1 MRFLLLLLFV
11 TLLYPKDFSVAN
23 YNVEN
28 LFDDIKQGSEYDD
41 YIPNNQHGWNHEMF
55 EAKLNH
61 TAEVICD
68 LDADIIALE
77 EIENSY
83 VLNRLKERLVKVG
96 CAYPFSAITSKKG
109 APIQVALLSK
119 FQIKSKN
126 EIIVNRSPRVR
137 NILEV
142 VVSIDGLPLRIFA
155 NHWKSRANN
164 GQESKRLSYAYV
176 LKNRIK
182 HLKKG
187 DEYIIIGDLNSDY
200 DVHRTLEKRFNDTG
214 GKTAL
219 GDVMATIKDDLL
231 INEEMLRESNDFLHY
246 NLWSELQLKERWNH
260 QFQREKSTIDHILIP
275 KSMIDGSNI
284 DYINDSFFVFKP
296 SYLFDKYGS
305 IYRSSYQ
312 GGKHYPYGYSD
323 HLPII
328 AKFSTQS
335 YVYKQQAQEI
345 PKESSIE
352 SLYDI
357 DKLERSVKLKNVSVI
372 YKRGFHALIKE
383 TPSSRGIFLF
393 NCAGNL
399 KEGKRYDMTIHDIKS
414 YKGLKEAT
422 HVSAVFKGD
431 AQEIERYYQRLD
443 SCQFYKRQNEIFKD
457 IDGVYRNGNL
467 VTKCGTFPIFFK
479 NKIIPPENGDKIK
492 LFYAHLGY
500 HKKLELVV
508 YDRSDFIYL
517 EK

>member
-1 MRFLLLLLFV
+1 MRFLFFLLFT
-11 TLLYPKDFSVAN
+11 TLLYSKDFSVAN

-28 LFDDIKQGSEYDD
+28 LFDDIRQGSEYND
-41 YIPNNQHGWNHEMF
+41 YIPNNQHGWTHAMF

-77 EIENSY
+77 EIENAY
-83 VLNRLKERLVKVG
+83 ALNRLKERLTKVG
-96 CAYPFSAITSKKG
+96 CSYPFSAITSKKG
-109 APIQVALLSK
+109 APIQIALLSK
-119 FQIKSKN
+119 FQIKNRN
-126 EIIVNRSPRVR
+126 EIVVNQSPRVR

-142 VVSIDGLPLRIFA
+142 VVSIEGLPLRIFV
-155 NHWKSRANN
+155 NHWKSKANN
-164 GQESKRLSYAYV
+164 GQESKRISYAYA
-176 LKNRIK
+176 LKERIG
-182 HLKKG
+182 HLKKQ

-200 DVHRTLEKRFNDTG
+200 DAYRTLERRYNDTR

-231 INEEMLRESNDFLHY
+231 VDEKRLYGSNEFLHY
-246 NLWSELQLKERWNH
+246 NLWNELQLKERWNH

-275 KSMIDGSNI
+275 KSMVDGGDI

-296 SYLFDKYGS
+296 NYLFDKYGS

-312 GGKHYPYGYSD
+312 DGKHYPYGYSD
-323 HLPII
+323 HLPIV
-328 AKFSTQS
+328 AKFSTRS
-335 YVYKQQAQEI
+335 YIYKEQTQTSL
-345 PKESSIE
+345 KERSIE
-352 SLYDI
+352 YLYGV
-357 DKLERSVKLKNVSVI
+357 DKLNESVELKNVSVI

-383 TPSSRGIFLF
+383 TPASRGIFLF
-393 NCAGNL
+393 NCAGTL
-399 KEGKRYDMTIHDIKS
+399 KEGKRYDITVHDIKS

-422 HVSAVFKGD
+422 HISAVFKGD
-431 AQEIERYYQRLD
+431 MQEIDRYYQRLD

-457 IDGVYRNGNL
+457 IDGVYRDGKL
-467 VTKCGTFPIFFK
+467 VTKCGIFPIFFK

-500 HKKLELVV
+500 HKNLELVV